1 MKKNIELLRIIIEE
15 YINYVNYK
23 NIYHKVNVTE
33 SLLFGNSFVFC
44 TPHEV
49 LKNYIGAIEHHF
61 YLNQK
66 ESLIFFEA
74 LSIID
79 DNLSRRGCNDF
90 VFPDTWNFEERKQYN
105 KELNILNGSPEY
117 HIEDL
122 EQNCD
127 FVCSQDFSVCFYL
140 KHKFKQFF
148 ENGQILDK
156 ISRF

>member
-1 MKKNIELLRIIIEE
+1 MKKNIELLIIIIEE
-15 YINYVNYK
+15 YKKYVDYK
-23 NIYHKVNVTE
+23 NIYHKIFVNE
-33 SLLFGNSFVFC
+33 SLFFKDLSISV
-44 TPHEV
+44 PHEI
-49 LKNYIGAIEHHF
+49 LERYIDAIKNNY
-61 YLNQK
+61 YLNTK

-122 EQNCD
+122 ERNCD
-127 FVCSQDFSVCFYL
+127 FVYSQDFSVCFYL
-140 KHKFKQFF
+140 KHKFKLFF
-148 ENGQILDK
+148 EKGQILDK
-156 ISRF
+156 IKLF